1 MDKIQMA
8 KGKLARGPLPA
19 MFNSEHYRQ
28 VADFHQTLK
37 QYAPTPLINLSK
49 LAEKLGIQAI
59 FVKDESH
66 RFGLNAFKALGASY
80 AAVSYT
86 HLDVYKR
93 QPIESG
99 CRHAC
104 LRIVDFSLSAER
116 LKFRVKQGQ
125 TSGQ

>member
-19 MFNSEHYRQ
+19 MFNSEHYQQ
-28 VADFHQTLK
+28 VGAFHQTLK

-59 FVKDESH
+59 LVKDESH

-80 AAVSYT
+80 AVHRYLEQHPHTVSHPYRSRKF
-86 HLDVYKR
+86 L
-93 QPIESG
+93 
-99 CRHAC
+99 
-104 LRIVDFSLSAER
+104 SLSCRNRSMEPM
-116 LKFRVKQGQ
+116 L
-125 TSGQ
+125 

>member
-19 MFNSEHYRQ
+19 MFNSEQYRQ
-28 VADFHQTLK
+28 VEAFHQTLK

-59 FVKDESH
+59 LVKDESH

-80 AAVSYT
+80 AVHRYLEQHPQHQLPT
-86 HLDVYKR
+86 
-93 QPIESG
+93 
-99 CRHAC
+99 
-104 LRIVDFSLSAER
+104 
-116 LKFRVKQGQ
+116 
-125 TSGQ
+125 

>member
-19 MFNSEHYRQ
+19 MFNSEQYRQ
-28 VADFHQTLK
+28 VEAFHQTLK

-59 FVKDESH
+59 LVKDESH

-80 AAVSYT
+80 AV
-86 HLDVYKR
+86 HR
-93 QPIESG
+93 
-99 CRHAC
+99 
-104 LRIVDFSLSAER
+104 
-116 LKFRVKQGQ
+116 
-125 TSGQ
+125 

>member
-1 MDKIQMA
+1 MDRIQMA

-59 FVKDESH
+59 LVKDESH
-66 RFGLNAFKALGASY
+66 RFGLNAFKACLLYTSQAKQRGMAGFDHDIGAGELHR
-80 AAVSYT
+80 APEA
-86 HLDVYKR
+86 
-93 QPIESG
+93 
-99 CRHAC
+99 
-104 LRIVDFSLSAER
+104 LRPVAE
-116 LKFRVKQGQ
+116 F
-125 TSGQ
+125 